1 MTSLP
6 PEQRPAFRVLAI
18 QNGRHGQGAATA
30 ASAPV
35 GDVYAHRPAAAQH
48 EATPAKIG
56 VWATSRVA
64 WYAQVFTRSSLR
76 ELAGN
81 SLSGVCVTAVESRPA
96 GVVLTP
102 SPGGHRPFGARVKAF
117 VALTKP
123 RIIELLLI
131 TTVPVMFLAAQDVPD
146 LWLVLTTCIGGY
158 LSAGGANALNMYIDR
173 DIDALMDRTS
183 QRPLVTGMV
192 SPREGLVFGLV
203 LTVVST
209 LWFGLLVNWLSAAL
223 SLGALL
229 FYVVVY
235 TMILKRR
242 TAQNIVWGGIAGC
255 MPVLIGWSAVTNSMS
270 WAAVILFLVI
280 FFWTPPHYWPLSMKV
295 KEDYARV
302 GVPMLPVVASNRVV
316 ARQIVLYSWV
326 MVAVSLLL
334 TPLGYTGWFYTTVAL
349 ASGGWWLW
357 EAHSLQNRAKAGE
370 TGGKLKEMR
379 LFHWSITYVS
389 LLFVAVAID
398 PFLS

>member
-1 MTSLP
+1 M
-6 PEQRPAFRVLAI
+6 
-18 QNGRHGQGAATA
+18 
-30 ASAPV
+30 
-35 GDVYAHRPAAAQH
+35 
-48 EATPAKIG
+48 
-56 VWATSRVA
+56 
-64 WYAQVFTRSSLR
+64 
-76 ELAGN
+76 
-81 SLSGVCVTAVESRPA
+81 
-96 GVVLTP
+96 
-102 SPGGHRPFGARVKAF
+102 AF

-131 TTVPVMFLAAQDVPD
+131 TTVPVMFLAEQAVPSI
-146 LWLVLTTCIGGY
+146 WLVLATCFGGY

-173 DIDALMDRTS
+173 DIDALMDRTA

-192 SPREGLVFGLV
+192 SPRECLVFGISLG
-203 LTVVST
+203 VVST
-209 LWFGLLVNWLSAAL
+209 LFFGLLINWLSAVL

-255 MPVLIGWSAVTNSMS
+255 MPVLIGWSAVKNEVS

-295 KEDYARV
+295 KDDYARV
-302 GVPMLPVVASNRVV
+302 GVPMLPVVAGNKAV
-316 ARQIVLYSWV
+316 AKQIVLYSWV

-349 ASGGWWLW
+349 LAGGWWLW
-357 EAHSLQNRAKAGE
+357 EAHGLSARAKAGV
-370 TGGKLKEMR
+370 TGAKLKEMR

-389 LLFVAVAID
+389 LLFVAVAVD
-398 PFLS
+398 PFLR

>member
-1 MTSLP
+1 M
-6 PEQRPAFRVLAI
+6 
-18 QNGRHGQGAATA
+18 
-30 ASAPV
+30 
-35 GDVYAHRPAAAQH
+35 
-48 EATPAKIG
+48 
-56 VWATSRVA
+56 
-64 WYAQVFTRSSLR
+64 
-76 ELAGN
+76 
-81 SLSGVCVTAVESRPA
+81 
-96 GVVLTP
+96 
-102 SPGGHRPFGARVKAF
+102 AF

-131 TTVPVMFLAAQDVPD
+131 TTVPVMFLAEQGVPPM
-146 LWLVLTTCIGGY
+146 WLVLATCFGGY

-173 DIDALMDRTS
+173 DIDALMDRTA

-192 SPREGLVFGLV
+192 SPRECLAFGITLGV
-203 LTVVST
+203 LST
-209 LWFGLLVNWLSAAL
+209 LFFGLLINWLSAAL

-235 TMILKRR
+235 TMLLKRR

-255 MPVLIGWSAVTNSMS
+255 MPVLIGWSAVKNEVS

-295 KEDYARV
+295 KDDYARV
-302 GVPMLPVVASNRVV
+302 GVPMLPVVAGNKVV

-334 TPLGYTGWFYTTVAL
+334 TPLGYTGWFYTSVAL
-349 ASGGWWLW
+349 VAGGWWLW
-357 EAHSLQNRAKAGE
+357 EAHALNARAKSGV
-370 TGGKLKEMR
+370 TGAKLKEMR

-389 LLFVAVAID
+389 LLFVAVAVD
-398 PFLS
+398 PFLR

>member
-1 MTSLP
+1 M
-6 PEQRPAFRVLAI
+6 
-18 QNGRHGQGAATA
+18 
-30 ASAPV
+30 
-35 GDVYAHRPAAAQH
+35 
-48 EATPAKIG
+48 
-56 VWATSRVA
+56 
-64 WYAQVFTRSSLR
+64 
-76 ELAGN
+76 
-81 SLSGVCVTAVESRPA
+81 TAVESRPA
-96 GVVLTP
+96 GVLGAST
-102 SPGGHRPFGARVKAF
+102 GKRPFGARVKAF

-131 TTVPVMFLAAQDVPD
+131 TTVPVMFLAEQGVPD
-146 LWLVLTTCIGGY
+146 LWLVLATCLGGY

-192 SPREGLVFGLV
+192 SPREGLVFGLT
-203 LTVVST
+203 LAVVST
-209 LWFGLLVNWLSAAL
+209 LWFGLLVNWLSAWL

-302 GVPMLPVVASNRVV
+302 GVPMLPVVASNKVV

-334 TPLGYTGWFYTTVAL
+334 TPLGYTGWFYTAVAL
-349 ASGGWWLW
+349 ATGGWWLW
-357 EAHSLQNRAKAGE
+357 EAHALQNRAKAGE

-389 LLFVAVAID
+389 LLFVAVAVD
-398 PFLS
+398 PFLR

>member
-1 MTSLP
+1 M
-6 PEQRPAFRVLAI
+6 
-18 QNGRHGQGAATA
+18 
-30 ASAPV
+30 
-35 GDVYAHRPAAAQH
+35 
-48 EATPAKIG
+48 
-56 VWATSRVA
+56 
-64 WYAQVFTRSSLR
+64 
-76 ELAGN
+76 
-81 SLSGVCVTAVESRPA
+81 TAVESRPA

-102 SPGGHRPFGARVKAF
+102 SPGGHRPFGARVRAF

-131 TTVPVMFLAAQDVPD
+131 TTVPVMFLAEQGVPD
-146 LWLVLTTCIGGY
+146 LWLVLATCFGGY

-183 QRPLVTGMV
+183 QRPLVTGV
-192 SPREGLVFGLV
+192 LTPREGLVFGLSLAV
-203 LTVVST
+203 IST
-209 LWFGLLVNWLSAAL
+209 LWFGLLVNWLSAWL

-255 MPVLIGWSAVTNSMS
+255 MPVLIGWSAVTDSMS

-295 KEDYARV
+295 KDDYARA
-302 GVPMLPVVASNRVV
+302 GVPMLPVLASNKVV
-316 ARQIVLYSWV
+316 AKQIVVYSWV
-326 MVAVSLLL
+326 MVAVSLSL
-334 TPLGYTGWFYTTVAL
+334 TALDYTGWFYTSVAL
-349 ASGGWWLW
+349 VTGGWWLW
-357 EAHSLQNRAKAGE
+357 EAHALLNRAKSE
-370 TGGKLKEMR
+370 VTGAKLKEMR

-389 LLFVAVAID
+389 LLFVAVAVD
-398 PFLS
+398 PFLR